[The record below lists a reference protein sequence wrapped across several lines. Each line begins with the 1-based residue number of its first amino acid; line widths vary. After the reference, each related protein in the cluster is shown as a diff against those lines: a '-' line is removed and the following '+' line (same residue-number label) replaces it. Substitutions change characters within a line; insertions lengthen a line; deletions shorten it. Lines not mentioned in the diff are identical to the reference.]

1 MRKEFGRWLFVY
13 ITFNSIAIRGDQTD
27 FNIRPVPTDHEIA
40 LEYARLSYLVSYFI
54 IAIFL
59 MVVNPMMWIVAWIDG
74 FISLNLAVSLPFH
87 SIVHTCVCNK
97 FKSPLVFAV
106 CMMILL
112 FTLGSLQKGEKIGP
126 LIQLFIQNIN
136 PPLIFSIFNITCI
149 FTVLLFGIAH
159 SSKKACG
166 AVKALKQNGCSKFEG
181 FRKAATFRFSA
192 SSHSSF
198 AI

>member
-1 MRKEFGRWLFVY
+1 MRAEFGRWLFVY
-13 ITFNSIAIRGDQTD
+13 ITFNSIAIRGDQTEGP
-27 FNIRPVPTDHEIA
+27 IPTDHEIA

-59 MVVNPMMWIVAWIDG
+59 MVVNLMVWIVAWIDG
-74 FISLNLAVSLPFH
+74 FISLNLAVSLPSH
-87 SIVHTCVCNK
+87 SIVHTFVCNK

-159 SSKKACG
+159 YSTITKHNNK
-166 AVKALKQNGCSKFEG
+166 
-181 FRKAATFRFSA
+181 
-192 SSHSSF
+192 
-198 AI
+198 

>member
-1 MRKEFGRWLFVY
+1 
-13 ITFNSIAIRGDQTD
+13 
-27 FNIRPVPTDHEIA
+27 
-40 LEYARLSYLVSYFI
+40 
-54 IAIFL
+54 
-59 MVVNPMMWIVAWIDG
+59 MVWTVAWIDG
-74 FISLNLAVSLPFH
+74 FISLNLAVSLPSH
-87 SIVHTCVCNK
+87 SIVHTFVCNK

-159 SSKKACG
+159 YSTITKHNNKWSVTLRLVLLLFEKSLWSSESIETKWLFKIW
-166 AVKALKQNGCSKFEG
+166 G
-181 FRKAATFRFSA
+181 FQKSRHFSF
-192 SSHSSF
+192 SSVIPFFFCHLAEHTSF
-198 AI
+198 PLTLR